1 VDFLKLKN
9 KLKKLN
15 AILAALKR
23 GESLQNRQLVT
34 WLNQEEYENFESDWE
49 SQQQIREELKDKSDE
64 LRRYDNKLHQA
75 TFNDNKV
82 ERFRKRG
89 NNDNSIK
96 FRNTSES
103 LCEEALEILQEI
115 VDVDTS
121 FHIWFDRTLNF
132 GHGSLVS
139 SQLGNLSRVVQ

>member
-1 VDFLKLKN
+1 MDFLKPKN

-75 TFNDNKV
+75 TFNDNKA

-89 NNDNSIK
+89 TKIN
-96 FRNTSES
+96 R
-103 LCEEALEILQEI
+103 L
-115 VDVDTS
+115 S
-121 FHIWFDRTLNF
+121 FVIQVRA
-132 GHGSLVS
+132 SAK
-139 SQLGNLSRVVQ
+139 RR

>member
-1 VDFLKLKN
+1 MGFLKLKN

-75 TFNDNKV
+75 TFNDKKV

-121 FHIWFDRTLNF
+121 LHIWFDRTLNF

-139 SQLGNLSRVVQ
+139 AQLGNLSRVVQ